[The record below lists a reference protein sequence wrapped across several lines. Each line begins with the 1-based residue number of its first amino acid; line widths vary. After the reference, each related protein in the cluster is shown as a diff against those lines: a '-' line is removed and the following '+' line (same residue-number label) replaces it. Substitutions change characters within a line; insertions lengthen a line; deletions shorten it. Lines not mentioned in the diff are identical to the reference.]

1 MIKKISNS
9 FWCKILVLLTLVNF
23 INLSADFYTPHS
35 LVNKYQLA
43 DPIDTLA
50 ELVLEYFFDMDEETI
65 PDTEVP
71 QEQHKFKD
79 LKLYHQDI
87 NKPSSKKI
95 FVQQQCCNP
104 YYLNL
109 FESIKIET
117 NSPPPR
123 A

>member
-9 FWCKILVLLTLVNF
+9 ILCKVLVLLTLVNF
-23 INLSADFYTPHS
+23 INLSADFYTPQT
-35 LVNKYQLA
+35 LVNKHQLV

-50 ELVLEYFFDMDEETI
+50 ELVLEYFFDMDEKTI

-71 QEQHKFKD
+71 QEQRKFKD

-87 NKPSSKKI
+87 SKIISQKI
-95 FVQQQCCNP
+95 FVQQQHCNA

-117 NSPPPR
+117 NSPPPK